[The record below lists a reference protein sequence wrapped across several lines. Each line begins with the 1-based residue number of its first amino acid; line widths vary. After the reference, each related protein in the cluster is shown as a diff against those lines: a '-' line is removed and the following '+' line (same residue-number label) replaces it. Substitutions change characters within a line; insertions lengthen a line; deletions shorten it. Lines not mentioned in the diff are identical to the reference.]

1 MDEPL
6 AARVS
11 RYIRLL
17 ITEGRLKPGD
27 RIRQEEVAHRVGTSR
42 IPVRE
47 ALRQL
52 ENEGLVNLIPH
63 SGARVAVLDYQAFSE
78 IYRMREAIEPMVI
91 AESITNLDDEQI
103 ERLRE
108 LMNIVD
114 EAGEGDEP
122 VRWLQADRQFH
133 LCSMSAAPMPEVLD
147 RVEGFWNQTQQYRRA
162 FFEKVK
168 VELEIVSAEHR
179 LLMRAIEQ
187 RDAVNAENLQRL
199 HIRRTRM
206 TLSPHMELFN

>member
-1 MDEPL
+1 
-6 AARVS
+6 
-11 RYIRLL
+11 
-17 ITEGRLKPGD
+17 
-27 RIRQEEVAHRVGTSR
+27 
-42 IPVRE
+42 
-47 ALRQL
+47 
-52 ENEGLVNLIPH
+52 
-63 SGARVAVLDYQAFSE
+63 
-78 IYRMREAIEPMVI
+78 MVI
-91 AESITNLDDEQI
+91 AESITKLDDQQI
-103 ERLRE
+103 ERLRG
-108 LMNIVD
+108 LLQIVE
-114 EAGEGDEP
+114 EAGESNEP

-187 RDAVNAENLQRL
+187 RDAVNAESLQRL

>member
-1 MDEPL
+1 M
-6 AARVS
+6 AQVS
-11 RYIRLL
+11 RYIRDS
-17 ITEGRLKPGD
+17 ITEGRLRPGD
-27 RIRQEEVAHRVGTSR
+27 RIRQEAIAHRVGTSR

-63 SGARVAVLDYQAFSE
+63 SGARVAVLDYQAFWE

-91 AESITNLDDEQI
+91 AESVAHLDDDQI
-103 ERLRE
+103 ERLHE
-108 LMNIVD
+108 LMLTVD
-114 EAGEGDEP
+114 ASGDDP
-122 VRWLQADRQFH
+122 VRWLQADRLFH
-133 LCSMSAAPMPEVLD
+133 LSSMEAAPMPEVLD
-147 RVEGFWNQTQQYRRA
+147 RVRGFWNQTQQYRRA
-162 FFEKVK
+162 YFEQVH

-187 RDAVNAENLQRL
+187 RDGENAENLQRL